1 MSGILGQVGW
11 VARRSVRRSL
21 RQPAVV
27 VPTIA
32 FPLFLLAINSA
43 GLEAATRL
51 PGFPTDSYLDFAIVT
66 CFVQGALFA
75 TTTSG
80 SEIAT
85 DIETGFLNRLSLTP
99 LQRTT
104 LILGQLAGAVS
115 VGMLGAVL
123 YLLVG
128 LIAGVD
134 VQAGAGGV
142 AMLLLLTFVIC
153 VAFAAIGAYMGVR
166 TGSGEAVQGAFP
178 LLFVLFFLSSIN
190 LPRPLIEIDWFRT
203 IATWNPISYL
213 VEGLR
218 SLVVTGWD
226 ATALLRGFGVA
237 GAIIAVALLATAS
250 AMRTRMART

>member
-1 MSGILGQVGW
+1 VNGLLGQVGW

-43 GLEAATRL
+43 GLEAATEL
-51 PGFPTDSYLDFAIVT
+51 PGFPADSYIDFAIVT

-75 TTTSG
+75 TTTAG

-123 YLLVG
+123 YLVVG

-134 VQAGAGGV
+134 VQAGVGGV
-142 AMLLLLTFVIC
+142 AVLLALTFVIC
-153 VAFAAIGAYMGVR
+153 VAFSAIGAYLGVR

-237 GAIIAVALLATAS
+237 AAIIAVALLAAAS
-250 AMRTRMART
+250 AMRTRMGRT